1 MKALFQ
7 ALRWLV
13 ALVLFF
19 LLFAFALNNQSKIQV
34 NLLFGLSR
42 QLPLILVIL
51 MAFAVG
57 MVAGILGMLP
67 HWLRQR
73 RNRPSEVLAPAPTSA
88 MPSPLPSLV
97 PTQNIRPTSAPEYDY
112 GP

>member
-1 MKALFQ
+1 MKALFK

-13 ALVLFF
+13 AVALFF
-19 LLFAFALNNQSKIQV
+19 LLFAFALNNQGKIQV
-34 NLLFGLSR
+34 NLLFGISR

-51 MAFAVG
+51 MAFALG

-67 HWLRQR
+67 HWLRQQR
-73 RNRPSEVLAPAPTSA
+73 KRPAETLKSAPASPTLSPQPAVSA
-88 MPSPLPSLV
+88 QKPM
-97 PTQNIRPTSAPEYDY
+97 PTSAPEYDY

>member
-7 ALRWLV
+7 AVRWSIAV
-13 ALVLFF
+13 ALFF
-19 LLFAFALNNQSKIQV
+19 VLFAFALNNQDKIQV
-34 NLLFGLSR
+34 KLLFGLSG
-42 QLPLILVIL
+42 QFPLIMVIL

-73 RNRPSEVLAPAPTSA
+73 RKAVQPSKPPAPSSPAYLPPNSEAAMAKTSTRDA
-88 MPSPLPSLV
+88 
-97 PTQNIRPTSAPEYDY
+97 EYDY